1 MYGMEADRRPC
12 VIVALRER
20 DSRGRG
26 IELRA
31 HDIHAD
37 TRRLRPI
44 HDSIDILAERGEIH
58 VRVAIVVVHAAMV
71 TRLTDRMRRASMHSV
86 ATTEEERMLDAL
98 ISFFYIFFLLLAFAF
113 GMALAKVMVLRRV
126 ASVMSY
132 STFQTP
138 CEISDEVVRVYRP
151 FFKPKVSAVGEVLV
165 FGEAKKIFVGRDS
178 ARCACEREYCLA
190 ANIRRRRR
198 TTKAKEWW
206 DAVWQPA

>member
-1 MYGMEADRRPC
+1 
-12 VIVALRER
+12 
-20 DSRGRG
+20 
-26 IELRA
+26 
-31 HDIHAD
+31 
-37 TRRLRPI
+37 
-44 HDSIDILAERGEIH
+44 
-58 VRVAIVVVHAAMV
+58 
-71 TRLTDRMRRASMHSV
+71 MHSV

-98 ISFFYIFFLLLAFAF
+98 ISFFYIFFLLLAFVF
-113 GMALAKVMVLRRV
+113 GMALAKVMALRRV

-138 CEISDEVVRVYRP
+138 CEIADEIVRVHRP
-151 FFKPKVSAVGEVLV
+151 FLKPKASVIRKALD
-165 FGEAKKIFVGRDS
+165 FGETKKIFVGRDS